1 MIGMGYG
8 CGPIN
13 IEEARK
19 MSRARWALAVVV
31 VLAVVAFYWFVWP
44 TQWNYGVQSFGLGDG
59 RVFPLRVN
67 RLTGRTEWYI
77 VGWRDPSRARS
88 AGRKASAAVVT
99 EPIDPELAAIARRQ
113 KASAKVGE
121 NSAFDA
127 LDKLPEIRR
136 GKPTAK
142 PRP

>member
-1 MIGMGYG
+1 M
-8 CGPIN
+8 
-13 IEEARK
+13 R
-19 MSRARWALAVVV
+19 SWRWYSKALFA
-31 VLAVVAFYWFVWP
+31 LAVVAFYWFVWP

-59 RVFPLRVN
+59 HVFPLRVN

-99 EPIDPELAAIARRQ
+99 EPIDPDFAAVASATIDPELAAIARKIRAQ
-113 KASAKVGE
+113 RGAVARKKPAQ
-121 NSAFDA
+121 
-127 LDKLPEIRR
+127 RR